1 VFAPV
6 FFAASGLR
14 VDLGKLAQ
22 PKVLG
27 VGFIVLV
34 IAILGKFIGAY
45 AGARATKLGHWES
58 LSLGAGM
65 NARGAMEIIVATIGL
80 SRGIL
85 TPEMYSIILMVA
97 IVTSLMAPPILRW
110 TLGHVTP
117 SEEEKARLE
126 AEERRKESFVGNL
139 KRVLLPVRAEGD
151 TDLAAKLVGMLTQGE
166 DVEVTSLYLQRDGDK
181 EGVERAKEAVNS
193 QLEHAR
199 TQVKEEEK
207 PPAAIILDEAR
218 KGYDLLALSATERR
232 TSGGESSLFDRLTDE
247 VIQDAPCPILVIS
260 SRSDGSESSNGHGV
274 RSGHIL
280 VPTSGNQYDRYAAEV
295 AFALAAQSEAEV
307 DVVHVVSGPQH
318 AVRIGESAAIG
329 HAMEIG
335 EDLVEKIAELGR
347 SMGATVNTD
356 VLVADQPEHAIV
368 ERSEERADLIVLAS
382 SRRPVSQRAF
392 FGHRIDYVVGN
403 APCPVL
409 VVSAR

>member
-1 VFAPV
+1 
-6 FFAASGLR
+6 
-14 VDLGKLAQ
+14 
-22 PKVLG
+22 
-27 VGFIVLV
+27 
-34 IAILGKFIGAY
+34 
-45 AGARATKLGHWES
+45 
-58 LSLGAGM
+58 
-65 NARGAMEIIVATIGL
+65 
-80 SRGIL
+80 
-85 TPEMYSIILMVA
+85 
-97 IVTSLMAPPILRW
+97 
-110 TLGHVTP
+110 
-117 SEEEKARLE
+117 
-126 AEERRKESFVGNL
+126 
-139 KRVLLPVRAEGD
+139 
-151 TDLAAKLVGMLTQGE
+151 MLTQGE